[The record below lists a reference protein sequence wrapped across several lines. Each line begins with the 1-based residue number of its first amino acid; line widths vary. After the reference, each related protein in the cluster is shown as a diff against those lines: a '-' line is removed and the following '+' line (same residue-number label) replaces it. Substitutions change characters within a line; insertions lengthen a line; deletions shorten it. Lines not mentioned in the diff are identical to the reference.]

1 MHCCPDC
8 GQACYCNGD
17 IDDCMWDDGSDEAM
31 DCEHYLQCEQEDA
44 AIEEYC
50 DAEDHYA

>member
-17 IDDCMWDDGSDEAM
+17 IDDIMYVDPTAENKCVHQCEEPLDDGCDYETGEAK
-31 DCEHYLQCEQEDA
+31 
-44 AIEEYC
+44 
-50 DAEDHYA
+50 